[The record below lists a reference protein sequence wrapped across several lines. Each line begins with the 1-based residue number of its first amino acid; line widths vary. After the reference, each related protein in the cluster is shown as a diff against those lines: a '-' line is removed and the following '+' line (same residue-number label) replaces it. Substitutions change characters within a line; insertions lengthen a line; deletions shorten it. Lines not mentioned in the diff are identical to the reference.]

1 MYKPAL
7 TTNVLAINTA
17 LIHKEIW
24 LQITATPKIKN
35 NTTKQAENNINI
47 VSYLGDAGGGGS
59 ELFKLG
65 FTNIT
70 GLELSKTPMAPP
82 ALIENRVMCNS

>member
-1 MYKPAL
+1 MYKAAL

-17 LIHKEIW
+17 LIHKGIW

-47 VSYLGDAGGGGS
+47 ISYLGGAGGP
-59 ELFKLG
+59 FKLG
-65 FTNIT
+65 LANIT
-70 GLELSKTPMAPP
+70 GLELSKLLTAPL
-82 ALIENRVMCNS
+82 ALIEKRVMCFS